1 MFLSALCVSCTARSI
16 ARRGARM
23 TNKSFAR
30 ETPVYKRFR
39 RSINPWAEERQS
51 TTALYSQPCDLWTV
65 IAHAGRRLAR
75 TSDFVYWMDFLLK
88 VTVVTFVSMDVTTPR
103 SPLKTSL
110 V

>member
-1 MFLSALCVSCTARSI
+1 MS
-16 ARRGARM
+16 
-23 TNKSFAR
+23 
-30 ETPVYKRFR
+30 
-39 RSINPWAEERQS
+39 PWAEERHI

-88 VTVVTFVSMDVTTPR
+88 VTVATLELMDVTTPK

>member
-1 MFLSALCVSCTARSI
+1 M
-16 ARRGARM
+16 ARRGAKT

-39 RSINPWAEERQS
+39 RSMSPWAEERHI

-75 TSDFVYWMDFLLK
+75 TSDFVLDGF
-88 VTVVTFVSMDVTTPR
+88 FVEGDRGDVGVDGR
-103 SPLKTSL
+103 NDA
-110 V
+110 